1 MPAWHLSRVAPTGTR
16 AIGCGVPA
24 WRPPLP
30 APLRPRRP
38 RNAPRLSLARR
49 AGGPPGADAVGVGV
63 AAWAGRDGRLCLG
76 ELTPAGGPGA
86 RGGATLVPGR
96 ALDLLPGEAVLQ
108 ARTRGTCHAAGRCRV
123 QIQVQIQLQQGD
135 IHVGGSQALPG
146 GLVAFARR
154 SCGSCLHEETCV
166 QRHVSMSWAIGR
178 RPAPACVPRFSR
190 GRMAEHRGRA
200 AHAVPLCWGGSGRA
214 MATAAGRPAP
224 PVC

>member
-1 MPAWHLSRVAPTGTR
+1 VRVYATKPSEARPVALRKLDLGAPGAAALFAGPAWPSLPRCCLPRLRCETGGVANPAPCQPCISWLWDDAALRALLLHQGPTPAWHLSRIAPTGTR

-76 ELTPAGGPGA
+76 ELTPAGGPGT

-108 ARTRGTCHAAGRCRV
+108 ARTRGTCHAAGRC
-123 QIQVQIQLQQGD
+123 QVQIQGQIQLQ
-135 IHVGGSQALPG
+135 H
-146 GLVAFARR
+146 
-154 SCGSCLHEETCV
+154 
-166 QRHVSMSWAIGR
+166 
-178 RPAPACVPRFSR
+178 
-190 GRMAEHRGRA
+190 
-200 AHAVPLCWGGSGRA
+200 
-214 MATAAGRPAP
+214 
-224 PVC
+224 